1 MSSELQ
7 TQPPAHAP
15 TPGAAEHELEINI
28 GEYVKTLRRHW
39 RLIAALVVISLSISL
54 VRYGLT
60 PKAFRAT
67 TMIQIDRGGLSTI
80 TGNQNPWLENYWNLE
95 YYPTQY
101 RLLQSRGLAE
111 RVVKNLRLAEDPDFN
126 PGGAMAAKANRTV
139 DDDRAMLGSL
149 AGSVMGG
156 LDVNP
161 IKNTQLVEISYV
173 SNKAELAARI
183 ANGVADAYID
193 WGIETRTETAGK
205 ATTFLASQIETI
217 KQEISDKESQ
227 LQAYGKRTDI
237 VALDPASNVLLQRL
251 SALNGDYVGA
261 VSERINAEARLNQLL
276 TSSKEAI
283 ADSLGNGLIAGLR
296 SEQMRMERD
305 YATKLNTYKPE
316 WPAMI
321 ELKAQIERSKQNLDA
336 LIEEN
341 LLKERDKA
349 RSDLQ
354 AAQHREQALVGQLN
368 QIKSENQQMNSAA
381 VEYTNLKSEVSTRR
395 ALLDDIM
402 KKQSET
408 GVASR
413 LETTRESN
421 VRVVDRALLP
431 GGPFEPSLRK
441 SASYGVLFGLVLGVA
456 AVLVIEY
463 LDRTVKTP
471 EELQRLMGLPTLAV
485 IPDISDDG
493 KTSVYRYGYSY
504 GYGGAARGASRSSGK
519 ITRRK
524 ATSGVRTPGEEVPI
538 ELMPQLRPRTVV
550 SEAYRGLRTSLLLS
564 SADELRVVAVTSSEA
579 GEGKTATSVNLAV
592 VMAQLGRRVLLI
604 DSDLRKPRVH
614 QIFKLSN
621 RLGLVSALTG
631 SVKPEEIFLRTEVP
645 NLFATPSGPIPPNP
659 SELLASQRMRELVKV
674 VRGAFDFVVID
685 TPPVLAV
692 TDSTLVGSICD
703 GIVLCLRARSV
714 VREDA
719 RACRERL
726 RLADVRVLG
735 TVLNRYRVTHGNY
748 GKRYEKYEAY
758 VEPLR
763 ETGESA
769 A

>member
-1 MSSELQ
+1 MSSDLPFLNPG
-7 TQPPAHAP
+7 TPAPAAP
-15 TPGAAEHELEINI
+15 EHELEINV
-28 GEYVKTLRRHW
+28 GEYLKTLRRHW
-39 RLIAALVVISLSISL
+39 RLIAALIVVSLAVSL

-60 PKAFRAT
+60 PKAYRAS
-67 TMIQIDRGGLSTI
+67 TMIQIERGGLTALTS
-80 TGNQNPWLENYWNLE
+80 GNNPWLENYWNLE

-111 RVVKNLRLAEDPDFN
+111 RVVKNLRLAEDPSFN
-126 PGGAMAAKANRTV
+126 PGAASAKRAGLTAE
-139 DDDRAMLGSL
+139 DDRAMLGAL
-149 AGSVMGG
+149 AGGVMGG
-156 LDVNP
+156 LEVNP
-161 IKNTQLVEISYV
+161 IKNTQLVELAYTST
-173 SNKAELAARI
+173 SPELAARI

-193 WGIETRTETAGK
+193 WGIETRSETAGK
-205 ATTFLASQIETI
+205 ASSFLGSQIETI
-217 KQEISDKESQ
+217 KQEIADKEAQ

-237 VALDPASNVLLQRL
+237 VNLDPGSNVLLQRL
-251 SALNGDYVGA
+251 SALNTDYVAA

-276 TSSKEAI
+276 TAPKDSL
-283 ADSLGNGLIAGLR
+283 ADSLGGGLVGTLRAEQIA
-296 SEQMRMERD
+296 MERE

-316 WPAMI
+316 WPAMV
-321 ELKAQIERSKQNLDA
+321 ELKAKIEKGRQNLA
-336 LIEEN
+336 AVTEETIA
-341 LLKERDKA
+341 KERDKA

-354 AAQHREQALVGQLN
+354 AAQHREQGLSAQLN
-368 QIKSENQQMNSAA
+368 QIKSENMQLNSAA
-381 VEYTNLKSEVSTRR
+381 VEYNNLKMEVSTRR
-395 ALLDDIM
+395 SLLDDMM

-413 LETTRESN
+413 LEGTRESN
-421 VRVVDRALLP
+421 VRIVDRALVP
-431 GGPFEPSLRK
+431 GAPFQPSLRK
-441 SASYGVLFGLVLGVA
+441 SVTYGVLFGFVLGVA

-463 LDRTVKTP
+463 LDRTIKTP

-485 IPDISDDG
+485 IPDIAEDG
-493 KTSVYRYGYSY
+493 TKSGYRYGYSY
-504 GYGGAARGASRSSGK
+504 GYGRRST
-519 ITRRK
+519 TRRK
-524 ATSGVRTPGEEVPI
+524 ATSAARKPEEQVPI

-550 SEAYRGLRTSLLLS
+550 SEAYRALRTALLLS
-564 SADELRVVAVTSSEA
+564 SADELKVVAVTSSES

-614 QIFKLSN
+614 QVFKLSN

-631 SVKPEEIFLRTEVP
+631 TVKPEEIFLRTEVP

-659 SELLASQRMRELVKV
+659 SELLASHRMRDLLKA
-674 VRGAFDFVVID
+674 VRGAFDFVIVD

-692 TDSTLVGSICD
+692 TDSTLVGSITD